1 MFFYHNNSCTVFV
14 VVKLRA
20 QALPAETICNMY
32 YLRQRANCSH
42 KPFLPSI
49 ICRHVLGVH
58 STCCH
63 FVYYLITE
71 TRDKD
76 CGVFFITKRLRDT
89 WQVDTW
95 QIVKHGRWW
104 FTYRCVT
111 CDSSEWNDWYNV
123 WRHRNNDIPENDIPE
138 TTSSH
143 VQCQQHR
150 RLHARTLDQAVLKLT
165 RIMCAVQHKQVT
177 CWRKLTTIN
186 VMLKHAT

>member
-1 MFFYHNNSCTVFV
+1 M
-14 VVKLRA
+14 KLRA
-20 QALPAETICNMY
+20 QALRAETICNMY

-49 ICRHVLGVH
+49 ICSLG
-58 STCCH
+58 STL
-63 FVYYLITE
+63 YLLPFRILLDNWNK
-71 TRDKD
+71 RQRPWS
-76 CGVFFITKRLRDT
+76 FSITKWLRDT

-104 FTYRCVT
+104 FTYRCVI

-123 WRHRNNDIPENDIPE
+123 WQHRNNDIPE

-150 RLHARTLDQAVLKLT
+150 RLHARKLDQAVLKLT
-165 RIMCAVQHKQVT
+165 RIMCAAQHNQVT
-177 CWRKLTTIN
+177 CWRMLTSHQCDAETCNITQN
-186 VMLKHAT
+186 LLTSEWITFTVD

>member
-20 QALPAETICNMY
+20 QALRAETICNMY
-32 YLRQRANCSH
+32 NLRQRANCSH

-49 ICRHVLGVH
+49 ICSLG
-58 STCCH
+58 STL
-63 FVYYLITE
+63 YLLPFRILLDNWN
-71 TRDKD
+71 TRQRLWS
-76 CGVFFITKRLRDT
+76 FSITKRLRDT

-138 TTSSH
+138 TTWCIKS
-143 VQCQQHR
+143 
-150 RLHARTLDQAVLKLT
+150 
-165 RIMCAVQHKQVT
+165 CAMSTAPKVT
-177 CWRKLTTIN
+177 CKNTWSSCSETYTN
-186 VMLKHAT
+186 HVCCAT